1 MASMEEKNKRLARAS
16 SRRTKARTLRPLA
29 SRNSVRLR
37 PDRSFWQKP
46 ESAMHMCPFR
56 VPDLFATAA
65 LQEPSQRP
73 KAPNSWPN
81 GLCQQNRDTAFPLQ
95 ERTSLARSA
104 MSEKCQTR
112 K

>member
-1 MASMEEKNKRLARAS
+1 L
-16 SRRTKARTLRPLA
+16 RRLA

-65 LQEPSQRP
+65 LQELLQRP

-81 GLCQQNRDTAFPLQ
+81 GLCQQNRDTALKFLKVMLVGILCPGPIFGSSESSVSRCLRVL
-95 ERTSLARSA
+95 RTVP
-104 MSEKCQTR
+104 QQWR